1 MASIEEAKNIIKDTP
16 ISSIINF
23 YHPISKK
30 GADYKGVCPFH
41 NDTKP
46 SMSISDSKGVY
57 KCFACGAAG
66 DGIKFVQDLRNLDFI
81 EAVKDIAAQLS
92 IPIDE
97 FQKKEKNP
105 KFEMGF
111 RVLNGAFKLYKKV
124 AGEVKPPNFI
134 NFLKERGLNEE
145 SVKNFGLGFAPGN
158 NALSSYLASIP
169 NAKDKEFAMKL
180 AKEIGIIGDS
190 KHGNGTYDF
199 FRDRIVFPVQD
210 HAGQVRGFQARA
222 VLPDQKPKYMNSRE
236 SFIFDKGNIL
246 YGFNLAKNNIRSKDA
261 VIVCEGNMDVVILH
275 QYGFTNSV
283 GTMGVAFS
291 ENSSR
296 LLANLTKNFYLGMD
310 SDAAGM
316 KGMERINEM
325 LLTQGILAKYIDFSP
340 SKDPDEFLNEF
351 GRLELIA
358 RMDKAPAFLEIQIEA
373 AIPKPIPGT
382 TDKKLAA
389 LRNVFEI
396 VSPLKDGLV
405 AKEKVILAS
414 KSLGLQS
421 SNDDIVDAYKKFLAE
436 KEATKNKY
444 KKRVTEKPKK
454 IVSAQN
460 NSNNDPFADGPPIQ
474 DYDGPPM
481 EVDENFAGEFLASDE
496 LPQTQMKSPPP
507 NKVEL
512 QILSTLVSNPECLE
526 SKQIAEILDLIDHND
541 VKQLIHWLKNI
552 YLEIDDADYT
562 NFIKVKLEENLNSE
576 CKNTIASALFNY
588 NSLKFNKKIIDK
600 TMTDLTFKLKR
611 EALLD
616 KKTKLLQKQSQVI
629 TEEDGLIVLGDI
641 QKVNEELSNLKK

>member
-97 FQKKEKNP
+97 FKKKDKNP

-111 RVLNGAFKLYKKV
+111 RVLNGAFKLYKKI
-124 AGEVKPPNFI
+124 ATEVKPKTFTD
-134 NFLKERGLNEE
+134 FLKNRGLNDD

-158 NALSSYLASIP
+158 NALSSYLNSIP
-169 NAKDKEFAMKL
+169 NAKDKDVAMKL

-199 FRDRIVFPVQD
+199 FRDRVVFPVHD
-210 HAGQVRGFQARA
+210 HGGQVRGFQARA

-246 YGFNLAKNNIRSKDA
+246 YGFNIAKNNIRSKDA
-261 VIVCEGNMDVVILH
+261 VIVCEGNMDVVVLH
-275 QYGFTNSV
+275 QFGFTNSV

-296 LLANLTKNFYLGMD
+296 LLGNLTKNFYLAMD

-316 KGMERINEM
+316 KGMVRINEM
-325 LLTQGILAKYIDFSP
+325 LLNQGILPKYIDFSP
-340 SKDPDEFLNEF
+340 SNDPDEFLNEF

-358 RMDKAPAFLEIQIEA
+358 RMDKAPTFLEVQIEE
-373 AIPKPIPGT
+373 AIPKPVPGT

-389 LRNVFEI
+389 LHKVFEI

-421 SNDDIVDAYKKFLAE
+421 SNDDIVGAYKNFLEE
-436 KEATKNKY
+436 KEANKSKY
-444 KKRVTEKPKK
+444 KKRSVDRPKK
-454 IVSAQN
+454 AVTVQN
-460 NSNNDPFADGPPIQ
+460 DSINDGPPIE
-474 DYDGPPM
+474 DYNGPPM
-481 EVDENFAGEFLASDE
+481 DIDESFVGEFLDSSEPLANE
-496 LPQTQMKSPPP
+496 QQVIPP
-507 NKVEL
+507 NRVEL
-512 QILSTLVSNPECLE
+512 QILSTMITNPECLE

-562 NFIKVKLEENLNSE
+562 NFIKAKLEENINSD
-576 CKNTIASALFNY
+576 CKNTIASALYNY
-588 NSLKFNKKIIDK
+588 NSLKFDKKIIDK
-600 TMTDLTFKLKR
+600 TMIDLRFKLKR
-611 EALLD
+611 EALKG
-616 KKTKLLQKQSQVI
+616 KKAKLVQKQSQAI
-629 TEEDGLIVLGDI
+629 TEEEGLKVLGDI
-641 QKVNEELSNLKK
+641 QKVNEELDNLKK